1 MTFDEKV
8 KIKTT
13 QARIELIE
21 DAKAKGEATA
31 AMIQELHSLKEEF
44 EKMRL
49 KAIDEYS
56 EELLKEW
63 AAPEGS
69 ANWGNVK

>member
-1 MTFDEKV
+1 MTFEEKV

-13 QARIELIE
+13 EARIELIE
-21 DAKAKGEATA
+21 EAKAKGEATQ
-31 AMIQELHSLKEEF
+31 AMLQELHTLKEEF
-44 EKMRL
+44 EKMRI

-69 ANWGNVK
+69 ANMGNVR